1 MKNITTNQTIMPE
14 QPEKEEAVH
23 PDKSAYLEKI
33 QAMSA
38 EDQAFLDG
46 FLYAKVT
53 SAAKRA

>member
-1 MKNITTNQTIMPE
+1 MERLTTDTAIIPE
-14 QPEKEEAVH
+14 QPTKEEAVH
-23 PDKSAYLEKI
+23 PDKSAYLDRI

-46 FLYAKVT
+46 YLYAKVT

>member
-1 MKNITTNQTIMPE
+1 MENITTNQAIIPE
-14 QPEKEEAVH
+14 QPNKEEAVH
-23 PDKSAYLEKI
+23 PDKFAYLEKI